1 MSKWIIII
9 VSLIPILGNA
19 QNSSRIK
26 SIEDVFKNLVQ
37 AYANGKG
44 APELKIVPLKG
55 VQVIAEYST
64 TPQGLPLIKI
74 DQKLINICF
83 TLGKDSLNA
92 LSFILAHELSH
103 YYKDD
108 NWCMDYAG
116 YKFKTNPAFAK
127 AIKDGEKYNKNKEI
141 LADKEGLIYARIAGY
156 KSFNIFNRL
165 VDSVYSKYKLQSNLS
180 GYPSKNERKKMS
192 SDASNDAQKWFF
204 IFNKSLKYINDG
216 KYKDAI
222 DSLSYLTQK
231 FPSREVYNNLGIA
244 KVRKALLLKP
254 KTYEEV
260 NFPKIFL
267 YPLEV
272 ENKTRLSRED
282 PRGVNE
288 SAYEEMTKLLTGAEK
303 AFQEA
308 IRIDPQFTKG
318 FINLACVYD
327 LLDKP
332 ASAIGEIFK
341 LSKEQQNNLQAK
353 RILSI
358 AYYHNNQEDKARI
371 IWKEIENR
379 N

>member
-19 QNSSRIK
+19 QNNSRVQ
-26 SIEDVFKNLVQ
+26 STEEVFKNLVQ

-44 APELKIVPLKG
+44 APDLKIVPLKG

-83 TLGKDSLNA
+83 KLGKDSLNA

-127 AIKDGEKYNKNKEI
+127 AIKDGERYNKNKEI
-141 LADKEGLIYARIAGY
+141 LADKEGLIYSRIAGY

-180 GYPSKNERKKMS
+180 GYPTKNERKKLS
-192 SDASNDAQKWFF
+192 NDASIDAQKWFF
-204 IFNKSLKYINDG
+204 VFNKSLKYINDG
-216 KYKDAI
+216 KYKEAI
-222 DSLSYLTQK
+222 DSLLNLTQK

-260 NFPKIFL
+260 NFPERFL

-272 ENKTRLSRED
+272 ENKTRLSQED
-282 PRGVNE
+282 TRGIDE
-288 SAYEEMTKLLTGAEK
+288 GAYEVMTKLLKSAQK
-303 AFQEA
+303 DFQEA
-308 IRIDPQFTKG
+308 IRIDPKFTKG
-318 FINLACVYD
+318 YINLACVYD
-327 LLDKP
+327 LLDLP
-332 ASAIGEIFK
+332 ETAIGEIVK
-341 LSKEQQNNLQAK
+341 LLKEQQNNNEAK
-353 RILSI
+353 RILAI
-358 AYYHNNQEDKARI
+358 AYYHNNQEDKAGI
-371 IWKEIENR
+371 IWNEIN